1 MENID
6 LETRKL
12 EYHNRA
18 LENADLIEAI
28 TTVKDG
34 KHDPFVTRLFT
45 SPSNELEIR
54 YANAALDILCDVKDL
69 ALGAS
74 FDLFKEIPD
83 DENIAIDWIAK
94 LLKESDYGENDLKD
108 KIFESINSSS
118 AEEVSK
124 VLYQGTLTIVKSL
137 VDESSGASKRLY
149 TLLGL
154 NSDDKIDEIRLKA
167 GLEKLVEGLSSIDV
181 NNIEITGEQVE
192 SVEGFAANFHR
203 VLEEG
208 KKDPKEFSECMT
220 IVKALTLD
228 FGALPRKSDE
238 E

>member
-1 MENID
+1 MTTNRLKPKTSFFALNQQFFSDEINEKYNI
-6 LETRKL
+6 
-12 EYHNRA
+12 
-18 LENADLIEAI
+18 
-28 TTVKDG
+28 
-34 KHDPFVTRLFT
+34 
-45 SPSNELEIR
+45 
-54 YANAALDILCDVKDL
+54 
-69 ALGAS
+69 LG
-74 FDLFKEIPD
+74 
-83 DENIAIDWIAK
+83 
-94 LLKESDYGENDLKD
+94 
-108 KIFESINSSS
+108 
-118 AEEVSK
+118 
-124 VLYQGTLTIVKSL
+124 
-137 VDESSGASKRLY
+137 KRLY